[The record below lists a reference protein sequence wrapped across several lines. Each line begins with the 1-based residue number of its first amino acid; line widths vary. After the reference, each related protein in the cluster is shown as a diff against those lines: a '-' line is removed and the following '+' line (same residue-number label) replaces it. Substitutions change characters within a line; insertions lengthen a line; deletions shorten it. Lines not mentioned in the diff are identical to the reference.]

1 MRALTEDTPA
11 CVRMQFY
18 PVCAALRPYLSAIY
32 NIQAKLPAGE
42 TFEDWIYPEW
52 TNFRFVRGELPQA
65 VCAPNETLREVTR
78 FSMSGPTCR
87 SVHFVFGTINVWG
100 VGLLPTGWA
109 RFVRADAKDY
119 ADIVV
124 DGRASSVFAAF
135 HHVHDALM
143 NSNDAPDAE
152 ARLINV
158 LLTQQLAFVPEEDP
172 RVAQFHAALA
182 DPEVAGVSELAERVG
197 MNVRSMERLS
207 YRAFGF
213 SPKILLR
220 RQRFLRTLGEVMLDP
235 TRRWTESLDF
245 HYHDQA
251 HFARDFKSFMGMSAS
266 DYMARPHPIIGAAV
280 HGRMAMEGAPMQ
292 VLHRIDEDYGLR

>member
-1 MRALTEDTPA
+1 MRALTDDIPA
-11 CVRMQFY
+11 SVRTQFY
-18 PVCAALRPYLSAIY
+18 PVCDAMRPYLSAIY
-32 NIQAKLPAGE
+32 NIRATLPAGE
-42 TFEDWIYPEW
+42 TLEDWIYPEW
-52 TNFRFVRGELPQA
+52 ANFRFIRGTPPHAA
-65 VCAPNETLREVTR
+65 VCGLQKMGPVPQFT
-78 FSMSGPTCR
+78 MSGPTCR
-87 SVHFVFGTINVWG
+87 STQFVFGAINVWG
-100 VGLLPTGWA
+100 IGLLPRGWA
-109 RFVRADAKDY
+109 RFVRAEAKDY

-124 DGRASSVFAAF
+124 DGRADQAFAAF
-135 HHVHDALM
+135 HRLHDVLM
-143 NSNDAPDAE
+143 VSTEKPGDE
-152 ARLINV
+152 AALINDTLARQLP
-158 LLTQQLAFVPEEDP
+158 LLPEEDP
-172 RVAQFHAALA
+172 RVAHYHAALG
-182 DPEVAGVSELAERVG
+182 DPEIAGVTELAERVG

-251 HFARDFKSFMGMSAS
+251 HFARDFQSFMGMSARE
-266 DYMARPHPIIGAAV
+266 YRARPHPIIGAAV